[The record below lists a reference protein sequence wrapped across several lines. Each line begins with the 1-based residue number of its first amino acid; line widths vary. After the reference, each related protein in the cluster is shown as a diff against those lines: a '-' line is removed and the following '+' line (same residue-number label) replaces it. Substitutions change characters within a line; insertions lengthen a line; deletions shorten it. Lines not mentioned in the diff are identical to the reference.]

1 MVEQALPYIHIR
13 WKGYAEC
20 RLATTLTGQYSRE
33 HQLYR
38 EEMSM
43 REGGRRGREER
54 EGGRE
59 ERRGEERGS
68 EGAHPA
74 VVVVVGGTD
83 SAALQVRGELVVN
96 VARLNGQGGKPK
108 EGHSLV

>member
-1 MVEQALPYIHIR
+1 
-13 WKGYAEC
+13 
-20 RLATTLTGQYSRE
+20 
-33 HQLYR
+33 
-38 EEMSM
+38 MSM
-43 REGGRRGREER
+43 REGGRRGRE
-54 EGGRE
+54 GGR
-59 ERRGEERGS
+59 EERGS

>member
-20 RLATTLTGQYSRE
+20 RLAPTLAGQCSRE

-43 REGGRRGREER
+43 REGGEGGRRRREER
-54 EGGRE
+54 EGGRRGRRGREGQRERGRE
-59 ERRGEERGS
+59 ER
-68 EGAHPA
+68 
-74 VVVVVGGTD
+74 
-83 SAALQVRGELVVN
+83 
-96 VARLNGQGGKPK
+96 
-108 EGHSLV
+108 